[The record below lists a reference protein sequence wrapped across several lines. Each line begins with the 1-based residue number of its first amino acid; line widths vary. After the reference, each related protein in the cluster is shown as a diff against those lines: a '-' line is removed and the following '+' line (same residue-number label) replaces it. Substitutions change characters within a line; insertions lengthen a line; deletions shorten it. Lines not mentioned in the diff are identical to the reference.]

1 MLTIKDLSARLNIK
15 QSTLYAWAA
24 QGRIPCHKIY
34 GLIRFDPE
42 EIDRWLIS
50 LQPPPP
56 APTPYRKAAPSLDLD
71 RLIADAKRTAYTP
84 RHGETISPSPDGK
97 EHDDGAR

>member
-15 QSTLYAWAA
+15 QSTLYAWAKH
-24 QGRIPCHKIY
+24 GKIPCRRIY

-50 LQPPPP
+50 LQPSLP
-56 APTPYRKAAPSLDLD
+56 APAPRRKAGPSQDLD

>member
-15 QSTLYAWAA
+15 VSTLYAWVA
-24 QGRIPCHKIY
+24 QGKIPCRKIY
-34 GLIRFDPE
+34 GLIRFEPE
-42 EIDRWLIS
+42 EIDRWLTS
-50 LQPPPP
+50 LQPPPLSS
-56 APTPYRKAAPSLDLD
+56 APCRISSPDTDID

-84 RHGETISPSPDGK
+84 RHGETISPSPEGK